1 MGWRGGF
8 GDRDACLHTEKMGA
22 EERLALTLPDTITPT
37 PSDRSLRLSLA
48 AASLLFHPLIHSREQ
63 ERVLAVEFAR
73 CTIPDCD
80 RQESHSKVIMQLET
94 LKKQQVH
101 VLLPPTLHIPFPIF
115 PATFS

>member
-63 ERVLAVEFAR
+63 ERVQASSQSDVRVVQSLTVTGR
-73 CTIPDCD
+73 N
-80 RQESHSKVIMQLET
+80 
-94 LKKQQVH
+94 
-101 VLLPPTLHIPFPIF
+101 PTPK
-115 PATFS
+115 